1 MNRKTSEITLYTNV
15 KYEITHA
22 CTMDEMS
29 GWVCICARKSLVFT
43 KKGNLSMNCD
53 NVDVLAIEIG
63 NAKDQN

>member
-1 MNRKTSEITLYTNV
+1 M

-29 GWVCICARKSLVFT
+29 GWVCICAPKSLVFT